1 MQQHRKEVSIM
12 AEKKE
17 KRYVSDDAQS
27 MYSKIRGK
35 VISIIEQYKTN
46 EVTSNSNFNEAGIYM
61 LYVDSST
68 MIRLF
73 HSILGKQAIFKRG
86 TKNIFQR

>member
-1 MQQHRKEVSIM
+1 M

-46 EVTSNSNFNEAGIYM
+46 EVTSISNFN
-61 LYVDSST
+61 
-68 MIRLF
+68 
-73 HSILGKQAIFKRG
+73 
-86 TKNIFQR
+86 